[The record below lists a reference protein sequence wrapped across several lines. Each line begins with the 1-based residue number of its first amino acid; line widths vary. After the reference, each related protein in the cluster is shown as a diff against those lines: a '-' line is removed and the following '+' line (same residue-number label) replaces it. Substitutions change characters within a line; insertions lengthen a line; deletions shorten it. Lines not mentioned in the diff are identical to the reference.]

1 MNKYNPCNPIWAY
14 GIWVTVEKIVAEIKA
29 HYVKRTKNLEFAFV
43 GGKNLNPYRLPTY
56 LTIKMKPI
64 RLKLKSEVVF

>member
-1 MNKYNPCNPIWAY
+1 M

-29 HYVKRTKNLEFAFV
+29 HYVKRIKNLEFTFA

>member
-1 MNKYNPCNPIWAY
+1 MNKCNNPCNPLR
-14 GIWVTVEKIVAEIKA
+14 VTVEKIVAEA
-29 HYVKRTKNLEFAFV
+29 HYVKRSKNLEFTFV

-64 RLKLKSEVVF
+64 RL